1 MKWFFKQRAGA
12 NAYVRLF
19 GVAALSILISACG
32 GGSDSSDT
40 SATPAKLLVNA
51 GADVQAPEQSTITV
65 TAQTQDAEQA
75 LTYQWLASP
84 SLEII
89 QEDETTGEATVT
101 LPVLKEQATYTLTV
115 RVSAEGGATGS
126 DTLVITGLPEN
137 SDPLAVIDV
146 TPAADD
152 NDRYA
157 AGISLTLNGANS
169 TDADAQDPQDPISEW
184 QWDQTEGVDVTGG
197 LAMNKPQ
204 LTITTPIAS
213 SEQTLGFSLT
223 VTDYEGATHTQTL
236 QLVVKADSDTAPTV
250 SAGYNQAIF
259 SGEPI
264 VLEGT
269 ADSTVP
275 DAFPF
280 SITWESSGL
289 AGMIVEDPATLSTFA
304 VAPDV
309 DSETSVT
316 FVLNV
321 TDANGNLA
329 SDTINVKVRPMPV
342 ARLNDTGVTAQA
354 TTDVV
359 VQTQQ
364 NAYAGQDG
372 QRGAD
377 VVAREGLLEKAGA
390 GDAGFD
396 FTKVNDNGDEQDDNA
411 SDWSC
416 VRDNTTGLVWEVK
429 STQGGL
435 HDAQHTYGW
444 YQEENNGGVNGSLNP
459 AAASCSITNCNT
471 NALIGEVNREG
482 LCGFYDW
489 RLPTHQELMSLLHF
503 GKDNTQMV
511 DEVYF
516 PNTGSM
522 TEAPLWYWT
531 SRPGADGVTND
542 AAQNAVAI
550 DFATGVDN
558 FLKKDRAIRV
568 RLVRAGRN

>member
-1 MKWFFKQRAGA
+1 MTWFVKQNPGTYPYRRLIGA
-12 NAYVRLF
+12 
-19 GVAALSILISACG
+19 AALSMMLGACG
-32 GGSDSSDT
+32 GGSDSSN
-40 SATPAKLLVNA
+40 STPAPAELLVNA
-51 GADVQAPEQSTITV
+51 GADVQAPEQSTVTV
-65 TAQTQDAEQA
+65 SAQTQDSEET
-75 LTYQWLASP
+75 LSYQWSASP
-84 SLEII
+84 SLEIT
-89 QEDETTGEATVT
+89 QEDETSGEATVT
-101 LPVLKEQATYTLTV
+101 LPVLEEQATYTLTV
-115 RVSAEGGATGS
+115 RVSGEGGATGS

-137 SDPLAVIDV
+137 SEPLAVIDV

-157 AGISLTLNGANS
+157 AGISLTLDGANS
-169 TDADAQDPQDPISEW
+169 TDADAKDPQDPISEW
-184 QWDQTEGVDVTGG
+184 LWAQTEGVDVTGG
-197 LAMNKPQ
+197 LSLNKPK

-223 VTDYEGATHTQTL
+223 VTDPEGATHTETVQI
-236 QLVVKADSDTAPTV
+236 VVKADSDTAPTV

-264 VLEGT
+264 VLEGS
-269 ADSTVP
+269 ADSSVP

-280 SITWESSGL
+280 TVNWQSSGL
-289 AGMIVEDPATLSTFA
+289 AGMTVKAPDTLSTFA

-342 ARLNDTGVTAQA
+342 ARLNDTGITAQA

-364 NAYAGQDG
+364 SAFAGQDG

-377 VVAREGLLEKAGA
+377 VVASEGLLEKAGA

-429 STQGGL
+429 TTRGGL
-435 HDAQHTYGW
+435 HDTQHTYGW

-471 NALIGEVNREG
+471 NALIAEVNREG

-503 GKDNTQMV
+503 GKDNAQMV
-511 DEVYF
+511 DETYF

-542 AAQNAVAI
+542 AAQNSVAI
-550 DFATGVDN
+550 DFASGVDN